1 MPELNHA
8 TQQDEAL
15 RQVRM
20 DATVRDGL
28 RLIADR
34 LAHLKPGELITPGQ
48 RQAIAL
54 TVADT
59 THPTDEDAAV
69 ELERQL
75 LRRMPFVDGRAV
87 TRGEYALWLRKTSW
101 GA

>member
-1 MPELNHA
+1 MSDRTHLPEP
-8 TQQDEAL
+8 DEAL
-15 RQVRM
+15 RRVRLD
-20 DATVRDGL
+20 DAVRDGL
-28 RLIADR
+28 RHITHELTHTEPGR
-34 LAHLKPGELITPGQ
+34 LMDAYQRHAAAREQANKAHPHDI
-48 RQAIAL
+48 
-54 TVADT
+54 
-59 THPTDEDAAV
+59 DATV